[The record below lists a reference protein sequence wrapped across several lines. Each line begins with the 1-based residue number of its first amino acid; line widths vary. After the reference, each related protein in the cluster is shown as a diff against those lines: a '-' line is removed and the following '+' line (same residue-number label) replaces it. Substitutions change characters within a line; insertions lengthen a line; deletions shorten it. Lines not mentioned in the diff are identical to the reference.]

1 MRPASSPLPF
11 TQTENV
17 HIKYEVFMWGRE
29 TFICP
34 TAHCILCCTLKLGHL
49 LKRGF
54 NRSDLY
60 FFFPVATLAG
70 GLNRTFVLPP
80 HFLHSAPL
88 LLLLFVGGT
97 RGIGMAG
104 AGSLGISIV
113 ITFPLRQGARV
124 PDL

>member
-1 MRPASSPLPF
+1 MRLASSPPPF

-17 HIKYEVFMWGRE
+17 HIKHEVFMWGRE
-29 TFICP
+29 TFIRP
-34 TAHCILCCTLKLGHL
+34 TAHCILWCTLKPGHL

-60 FFFPVATLAG
+60 FFYATLAG
-70 GLNRTFVLPP
+70 ELNRTFVLPP
-80 HFLHSAPL
+80 HFLRSAPL

-104 AGSLGISIV
+104 TGSLEISIV
-113 ITFPLRQGARV
+113 ITFLLRQSTRV